1 MESHL
6 KTYLSAALLSLVI
19 PIYGQD
25 RQQPRLQWGAY
36 AQGGAALFLNQYH
49 YDRELYHFP
58 PGIHVRA
65 GSLTAW
71 KPAPF
76 HRVILETVVDHT
88 QIRFTATGY
97 NNNWSSIRCSQWS
110 IGAGIHYRIA
120 VPLLPRFWIQAG
132 LQQRYRLNPE
142 AITLTASRHSND
154 NNVREVLAAVYTG
167 TLRRWETSVPVTA
180 GYYLDKQHRHE
191 LALFAGAGISRM
203 FQKGR
208 EAFMR
213 HSFTFADGTA
223 AGFSAHINGI
233 SIPLGVRY
241 ACWF

>member
-6 KTYLSAALLSLVI
+6 KTYLSAALLVLAV
-19 PIYGQD
+19 PMYGQD
-25 RQQPRLQWGAY
+25 RQQSLLQWGLY
-36 AQGGAALFLNQYH
+36 AQGGATLFLNHYH

-76 HRVILETVVDHT
+76 HRLILETALDHT
-88 QIRFTATGY
+88 RTRFTARGY
-97 NNNWSSIRCSQWS
+97 NNTWSTLTFSQWS

-120 VPLLPRFWIQAG
+120 VPGFHRYWIQAG
-132 LQQRYRLNPE
+132 LQQRYRLNPD
-142 AITLTASRHSND
+142 AVTLTASRHSND
-154 NNVREVLAAVYTG
+154 NYVREVLAAVYTG
-167 TLRRWETSVPVTA
+167 TLRRWETAIPLTA
-180 GYYLDKQHRHE
+180 GYYLDQQHRHE
-191 LALFAGAGISRM
+191 LALFAEAGISGM

-223 AGFSAHINGI
+223 AGFSVHINGI
-233 SIPLGVRY
+233 SIPLGIRY
-241 ACWF
+241 SAWF